1 MARRLQAKYVMR
13 RGVPLRCLPAL
24 CLGFALIAAGGPAL
38 AQLDLTSAWVTMS
51 IPRVAGVGQ
60 QFSVELRVQ
69 GTGIT
74 SATITPPGVGATPV
88 TLLQTGSDFVLT
100 LLFNSQAAFDTGF
113 PDGSYRLTL
122 NGGSRTA
129 DIVFKRLEVPSPAI
143 SAPVPSQLEQPGP
156 IEVAFSACAICNEAG
171 DSVTAALEQGTTSL
185 ATATLTATD
194 QLWTPSDGA
203 IPVELAENSEFTASV
218 SFLAGRDTMLT
229 ASGNDTFTFRNR
241 FAQSD
246 ELTFE
251 TGFAPTQGA
260 FCIVSNDTSPATLDP
275 LGECRGFD
283 ALEFAL
289 IDTSGSYAT
298 VAGGVDVDYDLELLA
313 DGTLAGD
320 VLADVDGDGV
330 YETSTQLEGKL
341 RGRGDR
347 LRQRIK
353 FQLGDAPPE
362 LKLKIQIADAFSL
375 PDGTQSQQQRTRGV
389 LAGVKIKEK
398 LLSEQ
403 SLVHEPLGWRFDFT
417 ITDDGQIE
425 DASIQLE
432 NGRNFP
438 LEGSAGFD
446 ASNGRWHVELAG
458 QGDDAGVSAEIR
470 SLGVDEIDGIFGG
483 KLFYEILGQKGQIQL
498 R

>member
-1 MARRLQAKYVMR
+1 MR
-13 RGVPLRCLPAL
+13 RRVSLRCVLAL
-24 CLGFALIAAGGPAL
+24 CVGLAISAVAGPAF
-38 AQLDLTSAWVTMS
+38 AQLDLTSASIAMS
-51 IPRVAGVGQ
+51 IPRVAGIGQ
-60 QFSVELRVQ
+60 QFTAELRVQ
-69 GTGIT
+69 GTDIT
-74 SATITPPGVGATPV
+74 SATVTPPGVGATPM
-88 TLLQTGSDFVLT
+88 TLLKVGSDFVLT
-100 LLFNSQAAFDTGF
+100 LTFDSEAAFNAGIPNGT
-113 PDGSYRLTL
+113 YRLTL

-129 DIVFKRLEVPSPAI
+129 DLVFTRLAVPSPAI
-143 SAPVPSQLEQPGP
+143 SEPVPTQIQSPGP
-156 IEVAFSACAICNEAG
+156 IEVAFVACPICSEAG
-171 DSVTAALEQGTTSL
+171 DIVAAELEQGSTSL

-194 QLWTPSDGA
+194 HLWIPSDGA
-203 IPVELAENSEFTASV
+203 IPIELAENSTFTV
-218 SFLAGRDTMLT
+218 RVDFLAARNTPLT
-229 ASGNDTFTFRNR
+229 ASGADPFSFRNR

-246 ELTFE
+246 EVVFE
-251 TGFAPTQGA
+251 SGFAPTEGA

-289 IDTSGSYAT
+289 VDTSGSYAT

-313 DGTLAGD
+313 DGTLAGS

-330 YETSTQLEGKL
+330 QETSTELEGKL

-347 LRQRIK
+347 LRQKIE
-353 FQLGDAPPE
+353 FQLGDAPPA
-362 LKLKIQIADAFSL
+362 LKLKVQIADAFSL
-375 PDGTQSQQQRTRGV
+375 PDGLQSQTQRTRGV

-398 LLSEQ
+398 IFSEE
-403 SLVHEPLGWRFDFT
+403 SLAHEPLGWRFDFT
-417 ITDDGQIE
+417 ITDDSQIE

-432 NGRNFP
+432 NGRSFP

-446 ASNGRWHVELAG
+446 ATNGRWHVDLAG

-470 SLGVDEIDGIFGG
+470 SLGVSDTDGIFGG